1 MRKIVLVMSMTS
13 VIGLGEVA
21 FADTPNVPANVAPP
35 ISTIATFEGEYF
47 CIYHDR
53 IYSVGAAICVGK
65 LGLQCSSGQ
74 FPGPRQPPTAAIWVA
89 LKDKDGDFCAGVTA
103 PPIPQ

>member
-1 MRKIVLVMSMTS
+1 MLRFVIAASVLCIVFDSR
-13 VIGLGEVA
+13 VA
-21 FADTPNVPANVAPP
+21 AADAAPANVAPP

-65 LGLQCSSGQ
+65 LALQCSPGQ
-74 FPGPRQPPTAAIWVA
+74 FPGLKQAPAAATWVEP
-89 LKDKDGDFCAGVTA
+89 KSSDFCAGLTT
-103 PPIPQ
+103 PPVPQ